1 MHKKIKE
8 LQKRAQPINYN
19 VYVNK
24 EGVLVDDRT
33 IGGYL
38 TVWGVR
44 DSYGTIFVKGC
55 CSKSLQE
62 RGVNSNANYKI
73 TMLWQHEQRDPIGRF
88 IELEE
93 DDYGLRFKAVL
104 DEGVENADRALVQL
118 RSGTLNQFSIGFN
131 YIWDKV
137 EYDEKTDSLLLK
149 EISLMEGSVVTIG
162 AVEGTY
168 AFRSMEEY
176 DERLLSN
183 KIEIEHFI
191 KSLPVGKRIEA
202 RHLFAEASSLSRHEP
217 NLNSLR
223 DRKPNDEGI
232 DYKYLIENFKL
243 S

>member
-38 TVWGVR
+38 TVWG
-44 DSYGTIFVKGC
+44 
-55 CSKSLQE
+55 
-62 RGVNSNANYKI
+62 
-73 TMLWQHEQRDPIGRF
+73 
-88 IELEE
+88 
-93 DDYGLRFKAVL
+93 
-104 DEGVENADRALVQL
+104 
-118 RSGTLNQFSIGFN
+118 
-131 YIWDKV
+131 KV